1 MELERLNTTQVVLLV
16 LLVSFV
22 TSIATGIAT
31 VSLMEKAPADVTR
44 VISRIVE
51 KPIETIVP
59 GEKEIV
65 TETVVVRESELI
77 AQAVAAVLPS
87 VVRIYENVNRDT
99 LTLRGFG
106 VIISDDGRV
115 LTNKNTVQNGKEY
128 TVMLQNGTQLSAK
141 GLEANVYH
149 GYVQLQGTNEVT
161 LSQLPR
167 AKLSPF
173 DKLELGESVVAIGGG
188 TTPAITSGIIS
199 ALSPAPSDAS
209 DLPLIKASVQSGQ
222 LVPGSPL
229 LNLDGE
235 IIGVIRDIDTTT
247 FVPLLLASPVGAAE

>member
-1 MELERLNTTQVVLLV
+1 MELERLNTTQVILLV

-51 KPIETIVP
+51 QPIETIVP
-59 GEKEIV
+59 GEKQVI

-77 AQAVAAVLPS
+77 AQAVSVVLPS

-99 LTLRGFG
+99 LTLRAFG
-106 VIISDDGRV
+106 IIVSDDGRV
-115 LTNKNTVQNGKEY
+115 LTNKNAVQNGKNY

-141 GLEANVYH
+141 GLEPNAYH
-149 GYVQLQGTNEVT
+149 GYLQLEGTESVA
-161 LSQLPR
+161 LSQLSR
-167 AKLSPF
+167 AKFAPY
-173 DKLELGESVVAIGGG
+173 DKLELGQSVVAIGGG

-199 ALSPAPSDAS
+199 ALSPAPTDGS
-209 DLPLIKASVQSGQ
+209 DLPLIKANVQSGQ
-222 LVPGSPL
+222 LIPGSPL

-235 IIGVIRDIDTTT
+235 VIGVVRDIDGTT
-247 FVPLLLASPVGAAE
+247 FAPVLLTSPVSAAE